1 MTWVPTN
8 LDGFGRLICYGQGR
22 VKETTPCEYVDLTQ
36 RHVEPLLLRYA
47 SHHNFRHRFS
57 TELIGVEPIS
67 DDLGTGYLCA
77 VQDHITNHHSKIRT
91 RYLFGADWAPW
102 SDREVEVERASYVT
116 SASICT
122 EEIFGANFEMMVGY
136 VILNST

>member
-1 MTWVPTN
+1 
-8 LDGFGRLICYGQGR
+8 

-36 RHVEPLLLRYA
+36 RHVEPHLLRYA

-102 SDREVEVERASYVT
+102 SDREVEVEGASYVT
-116 SASICT
+116 SASKACNVLIRADLGHVLAEKET
-122 EEIFGANFEMMVGY
+122 RRHP
-136 VILNST
+136 LDDST